1 MSRVVVTGLGLVTAL
16 GSGVE
21 KSWRGFLNGVDT
33 ASKVTLFDTSLY
45 KTHYACEIKNFVDE
59 TGFGSDKENNYVNK
73 FVYSAVKEALDS
85 SGLQGSHDAYDRDR
99 FGIALGT
106 LAAEIVPFERQL
118 KKDLSMKTNGF
129 DANVISVYP
138 PNSITNYLS
147 EVFDLTGPSMVSLNA
162 CSSGNHAISWA
173 YDMISCGNADV
184 MVVGGSETINITEYT
199 HFHNVKALAPEKC
212 RPFDKD
218 RSGLLIG
225 EGAGILILESLDF
238 ALKRS
243 ADIYAE
249 LKGVG
254 LSCDGFHM
262 TAPHPEGE
270 GAVNAMKDALL
281 TANLS
286 VEDIDYISAHGT
298 GTPLN
303 DKSESLAIHTVFKER
318 AKKIPC
324 SSIKSMIGHSM
335 GAASAIESVV
345 SCLAIR
351 NNVVPP
357 TINFVTI
364 DPECEID
371 CVPNTARDVK
381 VRNVINNS
389 FAFGGNN
396 AVLIFGEM

>member
-21 KSWRGFLNGVDT
+21 KSWSGFLNGVDA
-33 ASKVTLFDTSLY
+33 ASEVTLFDTSLY
-45 KTHYACEIKNFVDE
+45 KTHYACEIKDFVDE
-59 TGFGSDKENNYVNK
+59 TGFGRDKQDNYVNK
-73 FVYSAVKEALDS
+73 FAHAAVKEALND
-85 SGLQGSHDAYDRDR
+85 SGLQNSHAYDRDR
-99 FGIALGT
+99 FGIALGS
-106 LAAEIVPFERQL
+106 LAAEIVPFERLL
-118 KKDLSMKTNGF
+118 KSDLSKKTNGF
-129 DANVISVYP
+129 DANVASCYP

-212 RPFDKD
+212 TPFDKN

-225 EGAGILILESLDF
+225 EGAGILIIESLDF
-238 ALKRS
+238 ALKRN

-262 TAPHPEGE
+262 TAPHPEGA
-270 GAVNAMKDALL
+270 GAISAMKEALY

-286 VEDIDYISAHGT
+286 VDEIDYISAHGT

-303 DKSESLAIHTVFKER
+303 DKSESLAIHTIFKER
-318 AKKIPC
+318 TKEIPC
-324 SSIKSMIGHSM
+324 SSVKSMIGHPM

-351 NNVVPP
+351 NSVVPP
-357 TINFVTI
+357 TINYTTM
-364 DPECEID
+364 DPECAID
-371 CVPNTARDVK
+371 CVPNTAREVK

>member
-199 HFHNVKALAPEKC
+199 HFHNVKALASEKC